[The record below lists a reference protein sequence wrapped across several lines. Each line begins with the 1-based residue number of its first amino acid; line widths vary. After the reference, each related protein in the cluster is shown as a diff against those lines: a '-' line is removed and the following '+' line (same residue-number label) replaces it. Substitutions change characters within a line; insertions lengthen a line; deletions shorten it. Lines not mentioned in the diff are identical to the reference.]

1 MLKVCHMTS
10 AHEEEDIRIFHK
22 ECIALTEAGYDVYL
36 VERGKSY
43 EKSGVHIVGVG
54 DLPTSR
60 KKRMTEGA
68 KRVYEKALQ
77 IDADIYHLHDPELLP
92 YGLKLKKKGKKVIF
106 DSHEHYRTQ
115 ILNKEYLPK
124 WCVKTISAVYG
135 SYEDRVLE
143 KIDGVIFPCPMDGK
157 FPLKGR
163 HKAYVDNLPKMSE
176 LRAACDEAET
186 LTAKSYWPFPT
197 YSDLLFGV

>member
-60 KKRMTEGA
+60 KK
-68 KRVYEKALQ
+68 KRLVR
-77 IDADIYHLHDPELLP
+77 I
-92 YGLKLKKKGKKVIF
+92 
-106 DSHEHYRTQ
+106 
-115 ILNKEYLPK
+115 
-124 WCVKTISAVYG
+124 
-135 SYEDRVLE
+135 
-143 KIDGVIFPCPMDGK
+143 
-157 FPLKGR
+157 
-163 HKAYVDNLPKMSE
+163 
-176 LRAACDEAET
+176 
-186 LTAKSYWPFPT
+186 
-197 YSDLLFGV
+197 